1 MALEDFVD
9 AARDALGVPKGGY
22 TDFELLAWIAGDSGA
37 SASDRARAQ
46 AYLDARLAGAGST
59 DAPASDWGTSE
70 GSSSWG
76 TSEGAF
82 IEEDMVS
89 MDTSIPE
96 QPPLPPAQPY
106 ASAPQ
111 ASPQRSMLVG
121 LGIGALVLVGAVL
134 IFRKPKK
141 GRRR

>member
-59 DAPASDWGTSE
+59 DAPESDWGTSE

-106 ASAPQ
+106 APAPQ